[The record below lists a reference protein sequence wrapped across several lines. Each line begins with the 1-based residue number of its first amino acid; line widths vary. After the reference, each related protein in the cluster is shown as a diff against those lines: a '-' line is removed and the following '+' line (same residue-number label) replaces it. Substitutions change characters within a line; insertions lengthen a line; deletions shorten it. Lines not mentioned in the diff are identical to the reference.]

1 MKRKT
6 WLLILVVL
14 AVFSGTCKKENL
26 CDCVKSTGDVRV
38 EEREIAG
45 FTQVYVED
53 NVNLVFVPDST
64 FYGVKVEAGSN
75 LVGLI
80 KTELVGQEL
89 RIRNDNKCNFVRR
102 YDIPV
107 TVYVH
112 MPLVLTGVKSKG
124 TGLIS
129 TAAQWDLDSI
139 DLDVESSGDIDF
151 WVNTTKCNIHQHGA
165 GDITVRGHAG
175 QVIIYC
181 IGTGFVTTDACA
193 ADYSWV
199 YSKGTGKITV
209 APRDLFIV
217 QLDGPGS
224 AYYRGQPELWS
235 TVNGSGGVFQLP

>member
-1 MKRKT
+1 M
-6 WLLILVVL
+6 LLLVL
-14 AVFSGTCKKENL
+14 AVFSGTCKKENR
-26 CDCVKSTGDVRV
+26 CDCVKSTGVVAIESRTLP
-38 EEREIAG
+38 A
-45 FTQVYVED
+45 FTSVFVED
-53 NVNLVFVPDST
+53 NVHVVFVVDSV
-64 FYGVKVEAGSN
+64 FNGVEVEGGSN
-75 LVGLI
+75 LIGLV
-80 KTELVGQEL
+80 KTEIVSGEL

-102 YDIPV
+102 YDIPI

-112 MPLVLTGVKSKG
+112 MPLVLKRIKSKG

-129 TAAQWDLDSI
+129 NTSVWDLDSI
-139 DLDVESSGDIDF
+139 DLEVESSGDIDF
-151 WVNTTKCNIHQHGA
+151 LVNTTTCNIHQHGA
-165 GDITVRGHAG
+165 GDITVSGQAG

-181 IGTGFVTTDACA
+181 IGTGFVTTDGCA

-224 AYYRGQPELWS
+224 AYYRGQSEVWS